1 MCRVV
6 NAHVIR
12 SSKDPATTGLG
23 TVNGGMV
30 TIILIAVPGR
40 IWVEVTD
47 DGCTPV
53 PAVCPYQQEQLK
65 LAEDG
70 RGLQL
75 VEILSARWELLQRR
89 CGHGHLVQASRAID
103 GSGRRTSFLPVG
115 SITRSGP
122 GRLDDWRPQCR
133 RAGAGACAG
142 PFLVMRPGRRW
153 SRLGFFRCLAEA
165 GLYIELVRAASK
177 LDHAKYVPKSA

>member
-6 NAHVIR
+6 NAHVTR
-12 SSKDPATTGLG
+12 SSKDPATTGLE

-40 IWVEVTD
+40 IWVEVID

-89 CGHGHLVQASRAID
+89 CGHGHLVRASAA
-103 GSGRRTSFLPVG
+103 SGNVCLGDNAAESFVVG
-115 SITRSGP
+115 VVVAP
-122 GRLDDWRPQCR
+122 DDVPADH
-133 RAGAGACAG
+133 AGL
-142 PFLVMRPGRRW
+142 FLVAGVVGAVQREVPQGGE
-153 SRLGFFRCLAEA
+153 LCLYA
-165 GLYIELVRAASK
+165 V
-177 LDHAKYVPKSA
+177 